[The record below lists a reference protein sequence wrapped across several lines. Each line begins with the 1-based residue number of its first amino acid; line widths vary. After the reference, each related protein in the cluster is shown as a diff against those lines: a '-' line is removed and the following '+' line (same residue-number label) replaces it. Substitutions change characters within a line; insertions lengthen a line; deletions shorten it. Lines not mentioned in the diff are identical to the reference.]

1 MSTPRYIVKRVGEDY
16 QLHRC
21 DPEHQASMHLVATA
35 GGGLVLLGL
44 VRRGAFGLGL
54 VAAGGYLTYCGLT
67 GKDPI
72 ATLQGLRRAAAPE
85 DSGPSFPRQREE
97 VQQAPEDTV
106 DEASMESFPASDPPA
121 RTATTTT

>member
-16 QLHRC
+16 QVHRC
-21 DPEHQASMHLVATA
+21 DPEHQASMHLFATA

-44 VRRGAFGLGL
+44 VRRGLMGLGL

-67 GKDPI
+67 GRDPMT
-72 ATLQGLRRAAAPE
+72 ALSGLRARSTSDEA
-85 DSGPSFPRQREE
+85 GPSFPRQRDE
-97 VQQAPEDTV
+97 VRQAPQDEV

-121 RTATTTT
+121 RTATTST